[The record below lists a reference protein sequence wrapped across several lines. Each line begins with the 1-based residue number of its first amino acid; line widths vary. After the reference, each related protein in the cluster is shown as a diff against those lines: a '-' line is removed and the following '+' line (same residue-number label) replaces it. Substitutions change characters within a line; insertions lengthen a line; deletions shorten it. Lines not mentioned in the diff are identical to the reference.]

1 MPSCYQA
8 TSRTVAAACGALL
21 FLAAQG
27 AAQGATQGATQEG
40 APKPRLELA
49 DSARAARA
57 ARGGAAAS
65 ASVAG
70 MGSRAAAP
78 TGDRVGVR
86 LRAGAAAA
94 PAASAASG
102 TPAVSGRTPP
112 GAPAPTAGEIRPDF
126 VRNQA
131 ILGLGIYAPA
141 FATTVATNGVA
152 WGASYLLVAG
162 GSYIAAAEV
171 SRELKVTDPMQ
182 RLATWMPVHGAVA
195 GSILGALMDGD
206 QKATAAAVL
215 GGSLGGAALGLW
227 RGQEMNLDEA
237 SATLAGTDV
246 GGLAGYGIATFAGLT
261 DHGHANKGRLA
272 ASLGGMLVGAPLG
285 HAYAALAPYH
295 VTRGDLMAMT
305 ATAGV
310 GMLAGLTVIAHE
322 HDPTQR
328 QVAGALTLGGL
339 AGLVAGDRLFTSR
352 YDHTEGDGTLM
363 IGGGIAGGLMGA
375 GVAVLTGGSTSRWN
389 TTTAALTTVG
399 AAAGLAW
406 SQYYVAPAADG
417 ATRLGALQFNP
428 AGFVAAAARAQGTY
442 TLATIRF

>member
-1 MPSCYQA
+1 MPSRFQA
-8 TSRTVAAACGALL
+8 TPRSIAATCGALL
-21 FLAAQG
+21 LLAAQ
-27 AAQGATQGATQEG
+27 AAAQEG
-40 APKPRLELA
+40 APKTRLELA
-49 DSARAARA
+49 DSARAAR
-57 ARGGAAAS
+57 GGAAP
-65 ASVAG
+65 ASVAST
-70 MGSRAAAP
+70 GSRAVPSAP
-78 TGDRVGVR
+78 AKAGVTR
-86 LRAGAAAA
+86 TRPGGATPGAAAG
-94 PAASAASG
+94 SA
-102 TPAVSGRTPP
+102 GRRQP
-112 GAPAPTAGEIRPDF
+112 PAPTAGELRADF

-195 GSILGALMDGD
+195 GSMLGALVDGD

-215 GGSLGGAALGLW
+215 AGSLGGTALGLW
-227 RGQEMNLDEA
+227 RGQGMNVDEA

-261 DHGHANKGRLA
+261 DRGHANKGRLA
-272 ASLGGMLVGAPLG
+272 ASLGGMLIGAPLG

-295 VTRGDLMAMT
+295 VTRGDLLAMT

-328 QVAGALTLGGL
+328 QVAGALTVGGL
-339 AGLVAGDRLFTSR
+339 AGLVVGDRLFTRR

-363 IGGGIAGGLMGA
+363 IGGGVAGGLMGA

-406 SQYYVAPAADG
+406 SQYYLAPAADG
-417 ATRLGALQFNP
+417 ATRLGAIRFNP

>member
-1 MPSCYQA
+1 VPSRLRA
-8 TSRTVAAACGALL
+8 TPRSVATVCGALL
-21 FLAAQG
+21 LFTAA
-27 AAQGATQGATQEG
+27 AFAQEG

-57 ARGGAAAS
+57 ARSDVAVAPATTGSGSRTAHGTPDKAGVARTGSGAATPPAATS
-65 ASVAG
+65 ATAG
-70 MGSRAAAP
+70 SLPSRGAEPPSP
-78 TGDRVGVR
+78 TTGE
-86 LRAGAAAA
+86 LRA
-94 PAASAASG
+94 
-102 TPAVSGRTPP
+102 
-112 GAPAPTAGEIRPDF
+112 DF
-126 VRNQA
+126 VRNQT

-141 FATTVATNGVA
+141 FATTVTTNGVA

-162 GSYIAAAEV
+162 GSYVAAAEV

-195 GSILGALMDGD
+195 GSMLGALVDGD
-206 QKATAAAVL
+206 QKTTAAAVL
-215 GGSLGGAALGLW
+215 AGSLGGTALGLW

-261 DHGHANKGRLA
+261 DNGRANKGRLA
-272 ASLGGMLVGAPLG
+272 ASLGGMLIGAPLG

-310 GMLAGLTVIAHE
+310 GMLAGLSVIAHE

-328 QVAGALTLGGL
+328 QVAGALTFGGL
-339 AGLVAGDRLFTSR
+339 AGLVAGDRLFARR

-389 TTTAALTTVG
+389 TTTAALTTAG
-399 AAAGLAW
+399 AAAGVAW
-406 SQYYVAPAADG
+406 SQYYLAPRADG
-417 ATRLGALQFNP
+417 AMRLGAVQFNA
-428 AGFVAAAARAQGTY
+428 AGFVAAAARAQGAY